1 MSYTKFAVRGTLIVL
16 VISVFAG
23 ILGYIV
29 RLVMARNL
37 SIEEFGLFYAVFA
50 FLSLLGVFKTFG
62 FDKALIK
69 FIPEFHHGSKNNL
82 IKSSI
87 IYVLFTQIVTNSIII
102 ILVYL
107 FSNYLSIHFF
117 HSPKAGIALKLM
129 AIAFFIDSFVNV
141 LKFVFQGFKKVVL
154 FALIDIVRMSVILM
168 ILIIGLKMNFGL
180 FSPIFAYIIAPII
193 LLISFGWIFVKN
205 VFPQFLTTSFAV
217 NKKLIKDLSRYGIF
231 VMLSGTAA
239 IVLGYTDSTILTY
252 FKGVKDVAL
261 YNVALPTA
269 KILINLPIAIGSVL
283 LPLASELWT
292 KKKHELLKAG
302 IESLYKYSFLISFP
316 LVLIM
321 LSFSNLIISVLFGKE
336 YILAANAMRI
346 LSIGMVF
353 YTYHFINVNF
363 FLGIGQPQ
371 IQSKILYAAA
381 AFNIITD
388 IMLIPMFGII
398 GAAITTTASF
408 LIMMILG
415 FMQIKNF
422 ITINLPV
429 RMWIRALLAGS
440 FFLAIVALLK
450 NLISLNVWLETA
462 VVLAIAGLA
471 YIAILFLLKVIDFGE
486 LKELHRK
493 VFK

>member
-1 MSYTKFAVRGTLIVL
+1 MSYTKFAARGALIVL
-16 VISVFAG
+16 IISVFAG
-23 ILGYIV
+23 ILGYVV

-62 FDKALIK
+62 FDRALIK
-69 FIPEFHHGSKNNL
+69 FIPEFQHKSKDNL

-87 IYVLFTQIVTNSIII
+87 LYVIFTQIITNSIII

-107 FSNYLSIHFF
+107 FSNFLSIYFF
-117 HSPKAGIALKLM
+117 HSQKAGIVLKLM

-141 LKFVFQGFKKVVL
+141 LKFVFQGFKKIIF
-154 FALIDIVRMSVILM
+154 FAVIDIIRMSVILI
-168 ILIIGLKMNFGL
+168 ILIAGLKMNFGL

-193 LLISFGWIFVKN
+193 LLVSFGWLFVRN
-205 VFPQFLTTSFAV
+205 VFPQFLTSSFAV
-217 NKKLIKDLSRYGIF
+217 NKELIKDISRYGIF

-239 IVLGYTDSTILTY
+239 IVLGYTDTTILTY

-269 KILINLPIAIGSVL
+269 KILANLPIAIGSVL
-283 LPLASELWT
+283 LPLTSELWI

-302 IESLYKYSFLISFP
+302 IESLYKYSFLTSFP

-321 LSFSNLIISVLFGKE
+321 LSFSNLIIYVLFGKE

-346 LSIGMVF
+346 LSVGMIF

-371 IQSKILYAAA
+371 IQSKILYIAAT
-381 AFNIITD
+381 FNIIAD
-388 IMLIPMFGII
+388 IILIPMFGII

-408 LIMMILG
+408 FIMMILG
-415 FMQIKNF
+415 LMQIKNF
-422 ITINLPV
+422 ITIELPIKIWV
-429 RMWIRALLAGS
+429 RALLAGA
-440 FFLAIVALLK
+440 FFLILVALLK
-450 NLISLNVWLETA
+450 KLISLNVWIETA
-462 VVLAIAGLA
+462 LVLTIAGFV
-471 YIAILFLLKVIDFGE
+471 YIATLFLLKVIEFDE
-486 LKELHRK
+486 LKELHRR

>member
-1 MSYTKFAVRGTLIVL
+1 MSYTKFAARGALIVL
-16 VISVFAG
+16 IISVFAG

-29 RLVMARNL
+29 RLIMARNL

-62 FDKALIK
+62 FDRALIK
-69 FIPEFHHGSKNNL
+69 FIPEFQHNSKNNL

-87 IYVLFTQIVTNSIII
+87 IYAILTQIITNSVII

-107 FSNYLSIHFF
+107 FSNFLSIHFF
-117 HSPKAGIALKLM
+117 HSPKAGIVLKLM

-141 LKFVFQGFKKVVL
+141 LKFAFQGFKKVVL
-154 FALIDIVRMSVILM
+154 FAVIDIVRMFV
-168 ILIIGLKMNFGL
+168 ILIILIAGLKMNFGL
-180 FSPIFAYIIAPII
+180 FSPIFAYIIAPIL
-193 LLISFGWIFVKN
+193 LLISFGWLFVRN
-205 VFPQFLTTSFAV
+205 VFPQFLTSSFAI
-217 NKKLIKDLSRYGIF
+217 NKKLIKDISRYGIF

-239 IVLGYTDSTILTY
+239 IVLGYTDTTILTY
-252 FKGVKDVAL
+252 FKGVTDVAL

-269 KILINLPIAIGSVL
+269 KILANLPIAIGSVL
-283 LPLASELWT
+283 LPLTSELWI
-292 KKKHELLKAG
+292 KKKHNLLKAG

-321 LSFSNLIISVLFGKE
+321 LSFSNLIISILFGNE
-336 YILAANAMRI
+336 YILASNAMRI
-346 LSIGMVF
+346 LSIGMIF

-371 IQSKILYAAA
+371 IQSKILYITAI
-381 AFNIITD
+381 FNIIAD
-388 IMLIPMFGII
+388 IILIPVYGII

-408 LIMMILG
+408 FIMMILG
-415 FMQIKNF
+415 LMQIRNF

-429 RMWIRALLAGS
+429 GIWMKSLLAGT

-450 NLISLNVWLETA
+450 NLISLNVWIETA
-462 VVLAIAGLA
+462 VVLVIAGLA
-471 YIAILFLLKVIDFGE
+471 YISILFLLKVVDVSE
-486 LKELHRK
+486 LAGLYKRI
-493 VFK
+493 FR